1 MNIVHCKEKCE
12 ASSSIMRNAQMV
24 SQKCA
29 LPAPVPWISPASV
42 EQLTGK
48 ELKKKKKKNSQPAPL
63 PLFLHHHHLLH
74 KHSVIFARRDGE
86 LYMKK
91 TKQKKPNNVC
101 CCCNISSEH
110 LCSRD
115 ILLVFINF
123 VCRYDT
129 CLDKN
134 RVPLRSVWSCSLHHK
149 CLVLKRLKEKLKL
162 SCHFRYLTGGF

>member
-48 ELKKKKKKNSQPAPL
+48 ELKKKKKTHNLL
-63 PLFLHHHHLLH
+63 PFLYFCTITTCFTNTVWYLL
-74 KHSVIFARRDGE
+74 GE
-86 LYMKK
+86 TENFIWKK
-91 TKQKKPNNVC
+91 KQKKPNNVC

-115 ILLVFINF
+115 IVLVFINF